1 MAFFSATISLL
12 LLVLSV
18 SLTSVHGNLVPTV
31 QCSALMMN
39 MAGCL
44 SFVTIGSTVDQP
56 SSSCCNG
63 LKTILD
69 TNAACL
75 CDGLKTGGS
84 MGIKLNVTK
93 AYTLPAAC
101 KLNVPSVSS
110 CQLPIPP
117 TPPPT
122 HSAKAPVPAAAPRS
136 GSGPSSAPAPSPSQ
150 GNHGSLVPIYGLTFV
165 ISGALV
171 ILFSL
176 I

>member
-18 SLTSVHGNLVPTV
+18 SSTSVHGSLVPPLE
-31 QCSALMMN
+31 CSALMMN

-44 SFVTIGSTVDQP
+44 AFVTIGSTVDVP
-56 SSSCCNG
+56 TSSCCNG

-75 CDGLKTGGS
+75 CEGLKTSGS
-84 MGIKLNVTK
+84 MGIKMNVTK

-101 KLNVPSVSS
+101 KLNAPSVSS

-117 TPPPT
+117 TPSPN
-122 HSAKAPVPAAAPRS
+122 AKAPVPAAGPRL

-150 GNHGSLVPIYGLTFV
+150 GNPGSSLIPIYGLTFV